1 MSVAGPRG
9 AAGRPATVLDSGESL
24 PPSAVP
30 RPTAAQDFRGPAP
43 ALAGRGWRSVTT
55 GPGAAV
61 LVAGALAALIAACGR
76 GSPHSDPA
84 PAAACFVL
92 EGTESDGDGGAGIGT
107 RPSPIFGLTHAVD
120 PENAPVPRNPGED
133 FVFGSLY
140 EPLIRMDCTGKV
152 IPGLAAGW
160 AEEDGG
166 RRWTFTLREGARFW
180 NGEPVTARDVARGWQ
195 QEEGRG
201 RDPWGSV
208 RPLAVE
214 VLDDRRL
221 RVTLSRPWSHP
232 PPVLTTAELAV
243 TRPTNGTTW
252 PRAGTG
258 PYRPADPSTRVGA
271 GAGDGGDLLLERVS
285 PDPTSNLPAG
295 IRIRIDPGADPR
307 DLLDAG
313 VDLLFTGDPETLE
326 YADLRPGLSTRALP
340 WSRRYLLVLAA
351 SLPAGDAA
359 SAPPAGF
366 LEGLARD
373 VAQEEA
379 RPASGAGCLMDP
391 WPASRSAGGGSRLG
405 YPGSD
410 RTARA
415 LAERLVALA
424 TASPPRDG
432 MTALSSSGIFSF
444 GIFSFGIS
452 PRSDG
457 FFSFGFFQNIV
468 PASTYF
474 LYIYQLKLSRF
485 AILKLHPDLERLHHF
500 LSCTVVYSVPVFD
513 EYCHR

>member
-1 MSVAGPRG
+1 M
-9 AAGRPATVLDSGESL
+9 
-24 PPSAVP
+24 
-30 RPTAAQDFRGPAP
+30 
-43 ALAGRGWRSVTT
+43 TT

-432 MTALSSSGIFSF
+432 MTEDALRAVGLADAPSNLVAAPVEGAADGPLGPGERARLLGATRRPDAACPGAGALDSRLVPLVDTRRRIVYRNIPLTLVVDGT
-444 GIFSFGIS
+444 GS
-452 PRSDG
+452 PRIAGRRAEPPETAAGD
-457 FFSFGFFQNIV
+457 
-468 PASTYF
+468 
-474 LYIYQLKLSRF
+474 R
-485 AILKLHPDLERLHHF
+485 
-500 LSCTVVYSVPVFD
+500 
-513 EYCHR
+513 